1 MRKQI
6 FDAIYRFIEKNP
18 LPILLVSVVL
28 TVASF
33 FAFIHL
39 PLKSDY
45 VDLMPQTM
53 PAVKNLRFLSKKIG
67 GIGALAMVVESTSS
81 NDVKA
86 MKRFS
91 DDFVSI
97 ITNWKEI
104 QYVEYTIPSEFF
116 IDNAF
121 YYMKLDDLKTVKK
134 RLHAKVEYEMMVN
147 NPFYLGLDDEEQKVG
162 FDISDIISKYTN
174 SKKVGIQYGDYH
186 YLISKDKTLQVLYI
200 KPRFL
205 PTDVKSTGK
214 LLKKIK
220 ATIAKLDLKKYSP
233 NLSVGFDGNYTLS
246 YDQAHAIS
254 KDIQFTSILAL
265 GLVFLSLLFFL
276 RNFKYSVYTIFA
288 LAFGILWAYGLAF
301 FLIGHINLITGFLMA
316 ILLGLGVNYG
326 IHFIFR
332 YNEERDRGILK
343 SEALKTAFTTTAYA
357 SLTGADTTAAAF
369 FALAFSR
376 FKGFSEFGLLAG
388 FGILFSIIAIYTV
401 VTALIQLT
409 DKEKSKKVKNLPHEI
424 QGLPVAISGKIRSL
438 SIAILIVFL
447 VLSVGAAFFVPKVHF
462 EYDAKKLEV
471 KGQQS
476 LVIYNKIQKKF
487 GTSTD
492 PVIVYT
498 YNRDEERDF
507 YQAAIHKKKSDIPM
521 IDKIASL
528 SGLYPD
534 VSKQKK
540 ILKIVKSMRSDL
552 DKISPEMI
560 GKKVKPSMLAKL
572 KEVVRKGRIIQVD
585 DLPDI
590 FKRRFA
596 LKDGDKTL
604 YMTLLYPKEILYDA
618 HDMINFVKQA
628 SSIQGKMKHYEAT
641 GLYVLYVKLIEIIF
655 SESRVF
661 VSIVIFIIWLL
672 LLVDFRNFKHSLLVM
687 IPIVFGILWLLGMM
701 GIFGLKFNF
710 MNMVV
715 LPIVL
720 GTGVDNG
727 VHIFHRYRETG
738 NIWTAVQK
746 TGPAAFAMSFTV
758 ALGWSVLFV
767 AKYNGLKT
775 MASIA
780 VIGILMTY
788 LASITLMPAMTY
800 LFDQKNE
807 NGKKSKTEVIQ

>member
-1 MRKQI
+1 MRKNI
-6 FDAIYRFIEKNP
+6 FKSIFLFIEKNP
-18 LPILLVSVVL
+18 LPLLFISLIL

-45 VDLMPQTM
+45 VDLMPQNM

-86 MKRFS
+86 MKKFS
-91 DDFVSI
+91 DDLVSI
-97 ITNWKEI
+97 VTNWKEI
-104 QYVEYTIPSEFF
+104 QYVEYKIPTDFF

-121 YYMKLDDLKTVKK
+121 YYMTLKELKTIKK
-134 RLHAKVEYEMMVN
+134 RLHAKVEYEMKIN
-147 NPFYLGLDDEEQKVG
+147 NPFYLGLDDEEKPVG
-162 FDISDIISKYTN
+162 FDLSDIISKYTN

-186 YLISKDKTLQVLYI
+186 YLISKDRTLQVLYI
-200 KPRFL
+200 KPNFM
-205 PTDVKSTGK
+205 PTRVDLTRK
-214 LLKKIK
+214 LFKKLKT
-220 ATIAKLDLKKYSP
+220 TISNLNLNSYSS

-246 YDQAHAIS
+246 YDQANAIT
-254 KDIQFTSILAL
+254 KDIQFTSILAIV
-265 GLVFLSLLFFL
+265 LVFLSLLFFL
-276 RNFKYSVYTIFA
+276 KNFKYSIYTILA
-288 LAFGILWAYGLAF
+288 LAAGILWSYGLAYF
-301 FLIGHINLITGFLMA
+301 IIGHINLITGFLMA

-326 IHFIFR
+326 IHFVFR
-332 YNEERDRGILK
+332 YNEERDKGLEK
-343 SEALKTAFTTTAYA
+343 SEALKTSFITTGYA
-357 SLTGADTTAAAF
+357 SLTGANTTAAAF

-388 FGILFSIIAIYTV
+388 FGILFSIIAIYMI
-401 VTALIQLT
+401 VTALISLT
-409 DKEKSKKVKNLPHEI
+409 DSKQPKRVKTRPHEI
-424 QGLPVAISGKIRSL
+424 YEIGLHLSRNIRPL
-438 SIAILIVFL
+438 SIGILIVFL
-447 VLSVGAAFFVPKVHF
+447 LLSVGAAFFVPKVHF

-476 LVIYNKIQKKF
+476 LLIYNKIQKKF

-507 YQAAIHKKKSDIPM
+507 YTAATNKDKSTIPM
-521 IDKIASL
+521 IEKIASL

-534 VSKQKK
+534 PAVQKEK
-540 ILKIVKSMRSDL
+540 LAVIKSMRSDIN
-552 DKISPEMI
+552 KVSPEMI
-560 GKKVKPSMLAKL
+560 GKKISPKMLKKL
-572 KEVVRKGRIIQVD
+572 KEVVRKGRIIQVE

-596 LKDGDKTL
+596 LKEGDKIL
-604 YMTLLYPKEILYDA
+604 YMTLLYPKDILYNA

-628 SSIQGKMKHYEAT
+628 SSIQGKKKHYEAT

-655 SESRVF
+655 SESRIF
-661 VSIVIFIIWLL
+661 VSIVVFIIWIL
-672 LLVDFRNFKHSLLVM
+672 LLVDFRNLKDSLLVM
-687 IPIVFGILWLLGMM
+687 IPIVFGILWLLGIM
-701 GIFGLKFNF
+701 GLFGLRFNF

-738 NIWTAVQK
+738 NIWMAVRK
-746 TGPAAFAMSFTV
+746 TGSAAFAMSFTV
-758 ALGWSVLFV
+758 ALGWSVLFA

-775 MASIA
+775 MACIA
-780 VIGILMTY
+780 VIGIMMTY
-788 LASITLMPAMTY
+788 IASITLMPALTY
-800 LFDQKNE
+800 LLDNKK
-807 NGKKSKTEVIQ
+807 GKR